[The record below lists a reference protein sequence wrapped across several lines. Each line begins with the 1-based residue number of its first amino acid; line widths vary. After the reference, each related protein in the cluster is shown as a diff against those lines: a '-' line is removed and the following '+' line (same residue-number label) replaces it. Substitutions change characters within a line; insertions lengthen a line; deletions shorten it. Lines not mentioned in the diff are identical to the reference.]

1 MKVQLPA
8 PESGV
13 AQPHDSYRQQQK
25 ADKNNVLWLNKAL
38 VRFAVLGPPH
48 V

>member
-1 MKVQLPA
+1 VQLLA

-13 AQPHDSYRQQQK
+13 AQPHDSYRQHQK
-25 ADKNNVLWLNKAL
+25 AAKNNVLRLNKAL
-38 VRFAVLGPPH
+38 VRFAVFGPPH